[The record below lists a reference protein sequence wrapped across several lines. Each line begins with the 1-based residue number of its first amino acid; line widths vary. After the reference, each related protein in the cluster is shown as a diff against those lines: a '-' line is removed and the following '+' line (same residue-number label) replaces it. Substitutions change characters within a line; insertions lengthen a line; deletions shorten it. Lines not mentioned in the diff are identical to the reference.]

1 MAQGSF
7 TVVTRS
13 ADATVQ
19 RIRCNGCDPRRAPDE
34 IVGAHH
40 LWLVTEGTFAV
51 RGARGR
57 TLLDPTT
64 ALVVAK
70 DDPYTVRHP
79 NGPDLCLSITGAVV
93 DELAQEGTRAL
104 PLEATAY
111 AALVGAVAGGRENLD
126 IAELVVA
133 LDRPRH
139 RGATAR
145 RDGELVAAL
154 KDEIRRTYA
163 QGATLGELVATVGGS
178 VFHACHAF
186 RTATGT
192 TMNAYRNEVRL
203 RHALAR
209 LVDGDEP
216 LAQVASAAGFASQS
230 HLTNRFTA
238 RFGTSPGK
246 VRAAR
251 SL

>member
-1 MAQGSF
+1 MAQGRF

-13 ADATVQ
+13 ADATV
-19 RIRCNGCDPRRAPDE
+19 RRVRCNGCDPQRAPEE
-34 IVGAHH
+34 IVRGNQ
-40 LWLVTEGTFAV
+40 LWLVTAGTFAV

-79 NGPDLCLSITGAVV
+79 NGPDLCLTISGTVV
-93 DELAQEGTRAL
+93 DELARGGTRAL
-104 PLEATAY
+104 PLEATRY
-111 AALVGAVAGGRENLD
+111 ASLVGAVAGGADDLD
-126 IAELVVA
+126 VAVRVVA
-133 LDRPRH
+133 LDRTPS
-139 RGATAR
+139 GEATR

-163 QGATLGELVATVGGS
+163 ADVTLSALVATVGGS

-192 TMNAYRNEVRL
+192 TMNAYRTEIRL

-209 LVDGDEP
+209 LLDGDEP
-216 LAQVASAAGFASQS
+216 LAQVASATGFASQS
-230 HLTNRFTA
+230 HFTNRFTA
-238 RFGTSPGK
+238 RFRTSPGK
-246 VRAAR
+246 VRSAR
-251 SL
+251 ALP